1 MKTFTLLLNLIFI
14 SKIICEDFSE
24 LKEDEDYNSYFDKS
38 SIESI
43 DFKDFKNLI
52 DSNVYNDYLILFT
65 VRGYEDLEQMLK
77 LLEESIEFFKE
88 NKSNITFYKVDMIES
103 YDLTILFHFEDS
115 PKIVYISKGKYS
127 IYPQKT
133 INKFEIKKFIEDKN
147 KVMIDIPKDVKFEYA
162 VMKLLKLIIYVLPI
176 KYPIL
181 DKIINLFLI
190 AVLIILIFIFISII
204 TKICCPKIRNIL
216 SNYENQLQ
224 NQHQHQHHH
233 HHHSNKNKINRRRK
247 IKVE

>member
-88 NKSNITFYKVDMIES
+88 NNSNITFYKVDMIES

-181 DKIINLFLI
+181 DKIINLF
-190 AVLIILIFIFISII
+190 
-204 TKICCPKIRNIL
+204 
-216 SNYENQLQ
+216 
-224 NQHQHQHHH
+224 
-233 HHHSNKNKINRRRK
+233 
-247 IKVE
+247 